1 MGSKGSRQPESD
13 HARIRLSCKDP
24 IIIQGSDYHARIRLS
39 CKDPIIMAQNPAIEE
54 NSVRQTW
61 LQESLIHSSELESM
75 NQLISSLSSILQYTY
90 EA

>member
-1 MGSKGSRQPESD
+1 M
-13 HARIRLSCKDP
+13 
-24 IIIQGSDYHARIRLS
+24 QGSDYHARIRLS

-75 NQLISSLSSILQYTY
+75 NQLISSLSSILQYMKLNFKADVTPY
-90 EA
+90 